1 MNLTS
6 LYKNIKIS
14 KKSIMWITLLLI
26 IIITIPLLTNGF
38 GLYENFDT
46 KDDCETETGAICKGV
61 LNDEGTE
68 IIRFEPESTGAELG
82 SLMDDEAARI
92 EAQQQASNLA
102 KILADQQGKKTIL
115 ASANTLFTT
124 IGGNIASLS
133 SKFANI
139 QENMQPLDGLITK
152 LTETMTTLE
161 TASEQDQ
168 DVLES
173 AEVEKTSIQ
182 SDIKS
187 KITNIKTDTG
197 TLKTDINNI
206 LTQIETL
213 ETDYLIELEV

>member
-1 MNLTS
+1 
-6 LYKNIKIS
+6 
-14 KKSIMWITLLLI
+14 
-26 IIITIPLLTNGF
+26 
-38 GLYENFDT
+38 
-46 KDDCETETGAICKGV
+46 
-61 LNDEGTE
+61 
-68 IIRFEPESTGAELG
+68 
-82 SLMDDEAARI
+82 
-92 EAQQQASNLA
+92 
-102 KILADQQGKKTIL
+102 
-115 ASANTLFTT
+115 
-124 IGGNIASLS
+124 